1 MIHINEIL
9 QIHFPVNFKLH
20 FFLNIIFSDV
30 GDSPTDQVTEDPDS
44 EVYPSEDESDT
55 FEATVQFDFNARS
68 ERELS
73 LRKGEAVTLY
83 NQVIL
88 SFF

>member
-1 MIHINEIL
+1 M
-9 QIHFPVNFKLH
+9 
-20 FFLNIIFSDV
+20 
-30 GDSPTDQVTEDPDS
+30 TEDPDS

-55 FEATVQFDFNARS
+55 FEATAQFDFNARS

-83 NQVIL
+83 SQV
-88 SFF
+88 SFLFLYVSIQKVL

>member
-1 MIHINEIL
+1 M
-9 QIHFPVNFKLH
+9 
-20 FFLNIIFSDV
+20 

-83 NQVIL
+83 NQVRIRFYFYVTGNFINHL
-88 SFF
+88 NL